1 MTERKRDAG
10 VGGEKSKKW
19 VGLLEKKTLD
29 FDLCFDVAVSAQI
42 RQICLLPELSGR
54 SSPNA
59 ISSRYFLG
67 AMTAKFISGGGGDEN
82 VHETRWTGGS
92 SPDGEELRISFA
104 LLENVWRS

>member
-1 MTERKRDAG
+1 MPGRGAEGEEEQEMGRLVRKK
-10 VGGEKSKKW
+10 KS
-19 VGLLEKKTLD
+19 LD

-67 AMTAKFISGGGGDEN
+67 AMTEKFILGGGGM
-82 VHETRWTGGS
+82 RMCM
-92 SPDGEELRISFA
+92 R
-104 LLENVWRS
+104 